1 MKDVS
6 RLAIGI
12 ILLGLAI
19 FLTVDFEKTPSANAE
34 SLEDSAT
41 QEVQPE
47 WQAAPETEI
56 SEARRIELA
65 TAVRPQFD
73 NPSMIQAQ
81 PLPVKA
87 TVVGTLVKPNFDNT
101 QLSGLQSVASAQ
113 PVLSIKGKLVPVQP
127 KPSFAGTISVA
138 QKMHTIR
145 AGDSLPTI
153 AREYFGD
160 ADRYLDIYLLNKDVL
175 AHPTQ
180 LPVGVEI
187 KIPAQ

>member
-12 ILLGLAI
+12 TLLGLAI
-19 FLTVDFEKTPSANAE
+19 FLTVDFEKSPSVNADAQDGPASNE
-34 SLEDSAT
+34 L
-41 QEVQPE
+41 QPE
-47 WQAAPETEI
+47 WQAAVEPQV
-56 SEARRIELA
+56 SDARKVELA

-73 NPSMIQAQ
+73 NASISNAQ

-87 TVVGTLVKPNFDNT
+87 TAVGTLVKPNFQNPAFAGVT
-101 QLSGLQSVASAQ
+101 SGTVKQPAFSV
-113 PVLSIKGKLVPVQP
+113 KGELVPVQP
-127 KPSFAGTISVA
+127 KPSFAGTISVV

-160 ADRYLDIYLLNKDVL
+160 AERYLDIYLLNKDVL
-175 AHPTQ
+175 ANPTQ

-187 KIPAQ
+187 KIPGQ